1 MKRFVI
7 FLACCF
13 CFLAAQA
20 VRPVLELDSVVTGKY
35 NALTLPEMKPMLDA
49 KLYTCLDE
57 VGQHVVS
64 YQFLS
69 GKQVEILFD
78 LDKVK
83 GDGPE
88 RIVGYEFSPTEAKM
102 LVWSEKTPIYRHSYM
117 TEYYVYDRK
126 RNTLEALSLNGAQRD
141 ASFSPDGRSIAFVR
155 DNNLYI
161 KRLDFGTEIQ
171 VTTDGVRNSVINGA
185 TDWVYEEE
193 FMETS
198 AYDWSADSKFLA
210 YLRFNEKD
218 IPTYSF
224 PLFGAFVSKQKRQKY
239 YPGQYSF
246 KYPSSGEQ
254 NSVVTIWAFNLQTR
268 SARQMDLPVAEE
280 DYIPRIRFTRNS
292 NQLAVMTLNR
302 SQNTFKMYFAN
313 PKSAQSSLILTEQNE
328 TYLDPIYDAI
338 RFNSNYFT
346 YVSEKDGFRHLY
358 MYGASGGLQK
368 QLTSGKWDLTKF
380 IGCDTIKNVFYY
392 QSNEED
398 PTCRAVYSIDLK
410 GKKSCLTTRKGTN
423 IAIFNSDFTCSVQTW
438 SNINTPPVFT
448 LNDQQGLEL
457 RVVENNKKL
466 RSELADFGFKD
477 KQFIKV
483 PAADGQMLN
492 GWMLKPMD
500 FNNERKY
507 PVILVQYSGPDS
519 QLAVDAY
526 DFDWEY
532 LLAQEGYIVVC
543 VDGRGTGGRGAAF
556 RKSTY
561 MNLGLQE
568 TQDQIAVASWLKGQ
582 AWVDGGRIGI
592 WGWSFGGYM
601 TLMCMT
607 DVASPFKAGVAVGPV
622 CDWHYYNTVYTERFM
637 RTPKENPDGYNK
649 TSPILRAGDLKGSL
663 LLIHGLAD
671 DNVRANQSLDMA
683 EALIQK
689 GKQFDMQV
697 YPTSNHSILGE
708 TYRKHLYRKMFEFF
722 KQNL

>member
-7 FLACCF
+7 FLACYF

-35 NALTLPEMKPMLDA
+35 NALTLPEMKPMQDA
-49 KLYTCLDE
+49 KFYTCLDE
-57 VGQHVVS
+57 VGQHIIS
-64 YQFLS
+64 YQFLT
-69 GKQVEILFD
+69 GKQAEVLFE

-88 RIVGYEFSPTEAKM
+88 RITGYEFSPTEAKI
-102 LVWSEKTPIYRHSYM
+102 LVWAEKTPIYRHSFM
-117 TEYYVYDRK
+117 TEYYIYDRK
-126 RNTLEALSLNGAQRD
+126 RNTMDALSLNGAQRD
-141 ASFSPDGRSIAFVR
+141 ARFSPDGRSIAFVR

-171 VTTDGVRNSVINGA
+171 VTTDGARNSVINGA

-224 PLFGAFVSKQKRQKY
+224 PLYGAFVSKQKRQKY

-254 NSVVTIWAFNLQTR
+254 NSVVTVWAFNIQTR

-313 PKSAQSSLILTEQNE
+313 PKSAQSSLILMEQNE
-328 TYLDPIYDAI
+328 TYLDPMYDAI

-358 MYGASGGLQK
+358 IYGASGGLQK
-368 QLTSGKWDLTKF
+368 KLTSGKWDLTKF
-380 IGCDTIKNVFYY
+380 IGCDTVKNVFYY

-398 PTCRAVYSIDLK
+398 PTRRAVYSIDLK
-410 GKKSCLTTRKGTN
+410 GKKICLTTRKGTN
-423 IAIFNSDFTCSVQTW
+423 NAIFNSDFTCSVQTW
-438 SNINTPPVFT
+438 SDINTPPVFT
-448 LNDQQGLEL
+448 LNDKQGLEL
-457 RVVENNKKL
+457 RVLENNRKL

-492 GWMLKPMD
+492 GWILKPVD

-532 LLAQEGYIVVC
+532 VLAQEGYIVVC

-561 MNLGLQE
+561 TNLGLQE
-568 TQDQIAVASWLKGQ
+568 TQDQIAVAGWVKGQ

-592 WGWSFGGYM
+592 WGWSYGGYM

-607 DVASPFKAGVAVGPV
+607 DPTSPFKAGVAVAPV

-637 RTPKENPDGYNK
+637 RTPKENPDGYDK
-649 TSPILRAGDLKGSL
+649 SSPILRAGDLKGSL

-697 YPTSNHSILGE
+697 YPTSSHSILGD
-708 TYRKHLYRKMFEFF
+708 TYRKHLYRKMLEFF